1 MPTAAAEA
9 EVVGI
14 DSSAGDVTM
23 GAGGPF
29 AAAAAT
35 AAVVD
40 KVLLL
45 RCLLVYHLQASLLY
59 DAQVGFSGGTLRV

>member
-1 MPTAAAEA
+1 MPTAAAEVDVRGT
-9 EVVGI
+9 E
-14 DSSAGDVTM
+14 STAGDVTV

-59 DAQVGFSGGTLRV
+59 DAQVGSTSL